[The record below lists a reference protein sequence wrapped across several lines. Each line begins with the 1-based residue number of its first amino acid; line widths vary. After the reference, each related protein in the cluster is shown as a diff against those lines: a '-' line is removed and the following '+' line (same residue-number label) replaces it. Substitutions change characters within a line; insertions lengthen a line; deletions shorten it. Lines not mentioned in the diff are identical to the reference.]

1 MAATGSEFVKLNQLK
16 TYMDSFEPEPPN
28 VTIGTTTTLEAGQEA
43 TVTNTGIGGNAI
55 LNFGIPRGPQGE
67 QGPKGDQGEQGPQGD
82 QGEQG
87 PQGARGVQG
96 PEGPQGPRGYAGADA
111 DPLDCWPI
119 GSVYISYSSTS
130 PSSRFGGSWTPLK
143 GVFPYF
149 NSSTSS
155 GGSNSKSLSLSNMP
169 RHRHGDNGGV
179 GFVCAPKSIGSVSGG
194 TGGGYVGLAQQTY
207 TAYAGSGSS
216 FNIMPSY
223 QSFYA
228 WRRTS

>member
-155 GGSNSKSLSLSNMP
+155 GGSNSKSLLLSNMP
-169 RHRHGDNGGV
+169 SHRHGDNGGV